1 MKLTIGAAFAF
12 AALTATGAYSASD
25 SDTVPTPS
33 PTMHEKATAL
43 KADKTKAEK
52 EKAAKTSEALVIDHK
67 TAAGFWAQAGED
79 GFVNSWFYFTEKKGR
94 YVGRVVK
101 AFKKPDAPTFSAVC
115 EKCEGDQKDA
125 PMIGLAIIKG
135 MKRDGLHYEDGT
147 IMDPRNGSTYHAKMD
162 LSDDGEKLSVRGF
175 LGISLFGMTQVWTRL
190 PDDSIAAA
198 DIPPESIGPT
208 AAKAE

>member
-1 MKLTIGAAFAF
+1 
-12 AALTATGAYSASD
+12 
-25 SDTVPTPS
+25 
-33 PTMHEKATAL
+33 
-43 KADKTKAEK
+43 
-52 EKAAKTSEALVIDHK
+52 
-67 TAAGFWAQAGED
+67 
-79 GFVNSWFYFTEKKGR
+79 
-94 YVGRVVK
+94 
-101 AFKKPDAPTFSAVC
+101 
-115 EKCEGDQKDA
+115 
-125 PMIGLAIIKG
+125 MIGLAIIKG

-147 IMDPRNGSTYHAKMD
+147 IMDPRNGSTYHAKME